1 MIDAYA
7 SLRHYAEHLAPVWAA
22 LPAELRGTFYSPSST
37 EPWGTPLHRGR
48 DTRRLVLV
56 AGWRDAQTVAPSPLV
71 YLEHGAGQSYDG
83 DPRGVGQG
91 SYSGGQGLGRVRLFL
106 CPSQRVADRW
116 AATYPEA
123 TTAVV
128 GCPKLDR
135 WHAVPDGPHR
145 GRAAA
150 SADDGPDVAPR
161 PTRTV
166 APDHGSGAP
175 VVAVTFHWECPLVP
189 ETRSA
194 WGHYDHHLPGLVAD
208 PRWQVLGHGHPRLW
222 GAIRRRWRALGV
234 DHTPDLADVLDRADL
249 LVADNTSAAYEFA
262 STGRPVLVLN
272 APWYRR
278 HVDHGLR
285 FWSYPPGLQVDHP
298 RDLVAGVAR
307 ALADPP
313 AARAIRARAVAHV
326 YAHTD
331 GHAAQ
336 RAADAIKEQRHA

>member
-1 MIDAYA
+1 VIDAYA

-48 DTRRLVLV
+48 DQGRLVLV

-91 SYSGGQGLGRVRLFL
+91 SYSGGQGLGRVQLFL
-106 CPSQRVADRW
+106 CPSRRVADRW
-116 AATYPEA
+116 QAAYPEA
-123 TTAVV
+123 ATAVV
-128 GCPKLDR
+128 GCPKLDA
-135 WHAVPDGPHR
+135 WH
-145 GRAAA
+145 AAA
-150 SADDGPDVAPR
+150 SWAER
-161 PTRTV
+161 PLGR
-166 APDHGSGAP
+166 P

-194 WGHYDHHLPGLVAD
+194 WSHYDHHLPGLVAD

-222 GAIRRRWRALGV
+222 GAIRRRWRALGAE
-234 DHTPDLADVLDRADL
+234 HTPDLADVLDRADL

-298 RDLVAGVAR
+298 RDLVPGVAR